1 MSDDLKR
8 GFARESK
15 RGRYVV
21 VGLVM
26 EEEEEEEEEETLGG
40 MTLRDPNV
48 TPREKEGKRETQKR
62 ERKER
67 VNTQNPKTGDIQGWL
82 F

>member
-21 VGLVM
+21 VELAV
-26 EEEEEEEEEETLGG
+26 EEEEEEETLGG

-48 TPREKEGKRETQKR
+48 SPREKE
-62 ERKER
+62 
-67 VNTQNPKTGDIQGWL
+67 
-82 F
+82 

>member
-21 VGLVM
+21 VGLAV
-26 EEEEEEEEEETLGG
+26 EEEEEETLGG
-40 MTLRDPNV
+40 MTLHNPNA
-48 TPREKEGKRETQKR
+48 TPREKEGKEKKTKAREEGKS
-62 ERKER
+62 
-67 VNTQNPKTGDIQGWL
+67 
-82 F
+82 